1 MIGDRGVA
9 GDVRNEGCSEA
20 ACGLKQIDTAFLE
33 DDCDATSLALPMALE
48 LVLQV

>member
-1 MIGDRGVA
+1 MIVDCGMA

-20 ACGLKQIDTAFLE
+20 VCGLKQIDTAFLE
-33 DDCDATSLALPMALE
+33 DDCDVMSLALPMALE